1 MGAFALVSAG
11 SPLERIVNRELSFR
25 FGVDLIGKR
34 LSGWMLLGS
43 VCSSER
49 HRATAAALA
58 GYHEAEGE
66 GSTLD
71 GVKVREALEKWN
83 AGPAA

>member
-1 MGAFALVSAG
+1 MKASL
-11 SPLERIVNRELSFR
+11 R
-25 FGVDLIGKR
+25 R
-34 LSGWMLLGS
+34 LSCTL
-43 VCSSER
+43 CRER